1 MRNPLQFKPKS
12 NQIPRKPSQIESNP
26 VKILVNESQK
36 PNQAKSSRNPSQI
49 NRNPKRSQPKASR
62 NPGKVLV
69 NESQIKPKPSRSSSR
84 KPAEG
89 LRSQPAGAR
98 SQPSPDRRE
107 SAVTA
112 DRQAGFLE
120 QALLNCHTMS
130 TGPLTGAPGQATEPG
145 TPGGQLS

>member
-1 MRNPLQFKPKS
+1 MKAR
-12 NQIPRKPSQIESNP
+12 SQI
-26 VKILVNESQK
+26 K
-36 PNQAKSSRNPSQI
+36 PNQAEIQAKSS
-49 NRNPKRSQPKASR
+49 RNPKRSQPKASR

-112 DRQAGFLE
+112 DHQAGFLDSK
-120 QALLNCHTMS
+120 LLNCHTMS
-130 TGPLTGAPGQATEPG
+130 TGPLAGTRPGYLARDSGRAAKRLGCTRGYKDECANLNLV
-145 TPGGQLS
+145 T